1 MSSVFSGRG
10 ASAFDVTIRFG
21 RQSNSPVRA
30 ACPCRTARCARAVSS
45 VSSHSPCGEDFWSR
59 SLVSSRCREKS
70 PGVTSLSMPLILGRI
85 HTRGKIHTPARV
97 NKTGTHTKRICDGL
111 TAVHTVVSRRYR
123 HARSQTRRSCTT
135 RHTHIA
141 LATHIPQSRSPT
153 SIPLAYGLSR

>member
-70 PGVTSLSMPLILGRI
+70 PGVTLNAA
-85 HTRGKIHTPARV
+85 HTRTHSKIHTPARV